1 MLRTNV
7 CHYETGLGTTL
18 YTLVSLAMCRPLP
31 TVTVIVKTSPL
42 ALLRV
47 ASPSLSTVM
56 AAVAA
61 LVSDV
66 QLPFVLAIVAVT
78 VMLLPAAVVFQVHA
92 FVAES

>member
-1 MLRTNV
+1 
-7 CHYETGLGTTL
+7 
-18 YTLVSLAMCRPLP
+18 
-31 TVTVIVKTSPL
+31 
-42 ALLRV
+42 
-47 ASPSLSTVM
+47 M

-66 QLPFVLAIVAVT
+66 QLPFTALVAVT